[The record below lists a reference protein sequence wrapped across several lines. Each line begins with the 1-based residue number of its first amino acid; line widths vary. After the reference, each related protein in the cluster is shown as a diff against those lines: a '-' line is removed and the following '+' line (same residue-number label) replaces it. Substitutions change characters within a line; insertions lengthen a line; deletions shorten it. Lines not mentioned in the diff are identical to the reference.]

1 MKFEKYFP
9 LPWKLVDNFIIKANN
24 GNSPMMIYPFDFSID
39 GENIVNIING
49 KSASSYIDVR
59 YNNNTQIILSNNEPI
74 LTITLLRND
83 VIDCD
88 INERLEI
95 LNELSSWLVNKLSKR

>member
-39 GENIVNIING
+39 GEHIVNVING
-49 KSASSYIDVR
+49 KSASSYTDVK
-59 YNNNTQIILSNNEPI
+59 YNNNTQAILANNEPI
-74 LTITLLRND
+74 LTIMLLRND

-95 LNELSSWLVNKLSKR
+95 LNELTSWLVNKLGN